1 MNGIWRPRL
10 LVVEDEPATLALVDG
25 MARTAGFELITR
37 QPGPLSSTEV
47 SAIGPDAALFDI
59 DRSDRGGRELLR
71 TLREDQP
78 ECQIVLTTEQANA
91 DSAID
96 AVKLG
101 VLDYLPKPIDR
112 NRLDAVLVT
121 IRKNG
126 ERRETLLQ
134 AEGKVAS
141 QFEFYGMI
149 GRSPA
154 MQELFDAIRRLAPH
168 VRSALIT
175 GETGTGKE
183 LVARAL
189 HQLGARPDQR
199 FATVNCSA
207 VVETLFESELFGHV
221 RGAFAGATE
230 ATKGLFES
238 ADGGTLFLDEI
249 GELPTP
255 MQAKL
260 LRAVEYGEVQ
270 QVGSLDTRRVNVR
283 VIAATN
289 HDLLDQSRIGKFR
302 SDLYY
307 RLSVVEIHLPPLR
320 ERREDIPYLT
330 ASFVRSCAQ
339 RIKKTIVGVSASA
352 ERVLLDADWPGNI
365 RELQNVLERAC
376 VLSHHRLLSDRDVIA
391 AMPRQMTS
399 YIRSVTPIMRRPVNG
414 RGDLLRTA
422 KREQIL
428 QTLRDVGGNKAEAA
442 RQLGVGRRSLYRW
455 LERMQPSADPPPR

>member
-1 MNGIWRPRL
+1 MHGIWRPKL
-10 LVVEDEPATLALVDG
+10 LVVEDETATLALVEG
-25 MARTAGFELITR
+25 MARAAGFEVITR
-37 QPGPLSSTEV
+37 RPGPISASEV
-47 SAIGPDAALFDI
+47 SALGPDAALFDI
-59 DRSDRGGRELLR
+59 DRPDRGGRELLR
-71 TLREDQP
+71 VMREGQP
-78 ECQIVLTTEQANA
+78 ECQIVLMADRANV
-91 DSAID
+91 DSAVE

-101 VLDYLPKPIDR
+101 ALDYLAKPIDR
-112 NRLDAVLVT
+112 DRLDGVFIT

-134 AEGKVAS
+134 ADGKVAS

-149 GRSPA
+149 GRSPV

-168 VRSALIT
+168 VRSALVT

-189 HQLGARPDQR
+189 HQLGARPDRR

-221 RGAFAGATE
+221 RGAFTGATE
-230 ATKGLFES
+230 TTKGLLES

-249 GELPTP
+249 GELPIS

-270 QVGSLDTRRVNVR
+270 RVGSLDTRRVDVR

-289 HDLLDQSRIGKFR
+289 RDLLEQSRVGKFR

-307 RLSVVEIHLPPLR
+307 RLSVVEIYLPPLR

-330 ASFVRSCAQ
+330 AAFVRACAK
-339 RIKKTIVGVSASA
+339 RMKKTIVGVSAAA
-352 ERVLLDADWPGNI
+352 ERILLEADWPGNI

-376 VLSHHRLLSDRDVIA
+376 VLSHHRLLSDRDVMT
-391 AMPRQMTS
+391 AMPRHATS
-399 YIRSVTPIMRRPVNG
+399 HTRSVTSIIRRPANG
-414 RGDLLRTA
+414 RGDLLKTA

-428 QTLRDVGGNKAEAA
+428 QTLKDVGGNKAEAA

-455 LERMQPSADPPPR
+455 LERMHPSPDPPPR

>member
-1 MNGIWRPRL
+1 MSDTWRPRL
-10 LVVEDEPATLALVDG
+10 LLVEDEPATVSLVAEMSRAAD
-25 MARTAGFELITR
+25 FDLITR
-37 QPGPLSSTEV
+37 APLPLSAGDL
-47 SAIGPDAALFDI
+47 SAIAPDAVVFDL
-59 DRSDRGGRELLR
+59 DRPDREGRELLR
-71 TLREDQP
+71 TLRDSQP
-78 ECQIVLTTEQANA
+78 ECLIVFTSEDGNPE
-91 DSAID
+91 SAVE

-101 VLDYLPKPIDR
+101 ALDYLPKPIDR
-112 NRLDAVLVT
+112 TRLDAALIT

-134 AEGKVAS
+134 ADGKVAS

-189 HQLGARPDQR
+189 HQLGQRPDRR
-199 FATVNCSA
+199 FSTVNCSA

-221 RGAFAGATE
+221 RGAFTGATE
-230 ATKGLFES
+230 TTKGLFES
-238 ADGGTLFLDEI
+238 VDGGTLFLDEI
-249 GELPTP
+249 GELPNS

-260 LRAVEYGEVQ
+260 LRAVEYCEVQ
-270 QVGSLDTRRVNVR
+270 RVGSLDTRRVDVR

-289 HDLLDQSRIGKFR
+289 RDLLEHSRTGKFR

-330 ASFVRSCAQ
+330 AAYVRTCAQ
-339 RIKKTIVGVSASA
+339 RIRKTIVGVSASA

-376 VLSHHRLLSDRDVIA
+376 VLSNHRLLTDRDVIS
-391 AMPRQMTS
+391 AMPRQMAGYS
-399 YIRSVTPIMRRPVNG
+399 RPIAPIMRRAANG
-414 RGDLLRTA
+414 RGDLLRAA

-428 QTLRDVGGNKAEAA
+428 QTLKDVGGNKAEAA

-455 LERMQPSADPPPR
+455 LERMQPSPEPPPR

>member
-1 MNGIWRPRL
+1 MNGSWRPKL
-10 LVVEDEPATLALVDG
+10 LVVEDETGTLALVED
-25 MARTAGFELITR
+25 MARTAGFEVIAR
-37 QPGPLSSTEV
+37 RPGPIDSSELSALS
-47 SAIGPDAALFDI
+47 PDAALFDI
-59 DRSDRGGRELLR
+59 DRPDRNGRELLR
-71 TLREDQP
+71 ALRDGQP
-78 ECQIVLTTEQANA
+78 DCQIVLMADHTSA
-91 DSAID
+91 DSAVD
-96 AVKLG
+96 AVKHG
-101 VLDYLPKPIDR
+101 ALDYLAKPIDR
-112 NRLDAVLVT
+112 DRLDAVLVT
-121 IRKNG
+121 IRKNR

-134 AEGKVAS
+134 ADGRIAS

-189 HQLGARPDQR
+189 HQLGARPDRR

-221 RGAFAGATE
+221 RGAFTGATDT
-230 ATKGLFES
+230 TKGLFES

-249 GELPTP
+249 GELPIS

-270 QVGSLDTRRVNVR
+270 RVGSLDTRRVDVR

-289 HDLLDQSRIGKFR
+289 QDLTEQSRLGKFR

-320 ERREDIPYLT
+320 DRREDIPYLT
-330 ASFVRSCAQ
+330 AAYIRGCAQ
-339 RIKKTIVGVSASA
+339 RMKKTIAGVSAAA
-352 ERVLLDADWPGNI
+352 ERILLDADWAGNV

-376 VLSHHRLLSDRDVIA
+376 VLSNHRLLSDRDVMA
-391 AMPRQMTS
+391 AMPRQMSS
-399 YIRSVTPIMRRPVNG
+399 YPRSVTSIARRPTNG
-414 RGDLLRTA
+414 RGDLLRAA
-422 KREQIL
+422 KHEQIL
-428 QTLRDVGGNKAEAA
+428 QTLKDVGGNKAEAA

-455 LERMQPSADPPPR
+455 LERMQPPPEPPPR